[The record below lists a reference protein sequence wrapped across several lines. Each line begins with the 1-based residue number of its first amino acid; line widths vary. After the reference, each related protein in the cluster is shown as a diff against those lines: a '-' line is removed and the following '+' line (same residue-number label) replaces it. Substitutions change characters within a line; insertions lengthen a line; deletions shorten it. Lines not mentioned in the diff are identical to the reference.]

1 MPITV
6 RNGLE
11 FVLDLDGSI
20 LGGTTQATE
29 TLTINNSDIQ
39 RRDTIRESHHMPGRR
54 SHAISFEGLVLED
67 SDEIQG
73 HGSQLRVQTGTD
85 GTTGDPLFGM
95 LEELRQITMKLGME
109 VNPVPGMN
117 DAFWRRCN
125 PGVRTVELSCESS
138 YVDPADS
145 EAWAALRSAAR
156 ASQRIAAQLAFG
168 SAQYDLNWA
177 LSELG
182 REMPNET
189 AKSSANGPVHGLPTR
204 LAPTTPDPGL
214 DALLASFFATPTP
227 ALTAT
232 MKVKDESDTL
242 VSGATMQTAS
252 VYPTELEIT
261 IPEDG
266 PIECSGTLTTDGE
279 PTEAAQA

>member
-1 MPITV
+1 MPVTV

-29 TLTINNSDIQ
+29 TLSINNSDIQ

-54 SHAISFEGLVLED
+54 SHSISFEGMVLED

-73 HGSQLRVQTGTD
+73 HGSSLKVVTGTD
-85 GTTGDPLFGM
+85 STTGDPIFTL
-95 LEELRQITMKLGME
+95 LEEITQITLNLGME
-109 VNPVPGMN
+109 VNPYPGMN

-125 PGVRTVELSCESS
+125 PGVRTVDLSCESS

-145 EAWAALRSAAR
+145 EAWAALRNAAR
-156 ASQRIAAQLAFG
+156 ASERIETQLAFG
-168 SAQYDLNWA
+168 TSQYDLSWA
-177 LSELG
+177 LAELG

-189 AKSSANGPVHGLPTR
+189 ATGSTNGPVHGLPNRTV
-204 LAPTTPDPGL
+204 PNTPDPGL
-214 DALLASFFATPTP
+214 DALLANFFATPTP

-232 MKVKDESDTL
+232 MKVKDETDTL

-252 VYPTELEIT
+252 VYPTELEIS

-266 PIECSGTLTTDGE
+266 PVECSGTLTTDGE
-279 PTEAAQA
+279 PTEAEQA